1 MFQSERSSAEF
12 FEGKSIDT
20 NCASE
25 TTYNQSYYNNNTS
38 YASYGSL
45 QDPNPYF
52 PSSNNPVP
60 NYYSTNNTQPHN
72 HYNNFDPQSHPG
84 ANYYWNQ
91 CDPQSYNNYWYSH
104 PTTQNLHTQH
114 QETYE
119 PPSQQNPLMDSS
131 IPDISSESNNPIS
144 SSTTPPLTLF
154 PWMNVSRVGKSPS
167 ASPISSSSE
176 CSSSMILPEGN
187 NLKESSTSNKRPR
200 ATFSSSQ
207 IVELEKEFHFNRY
220 LCGPR
225 RKEMAKNLCM
235 TERQIKIWF
244 QNRRMKQKKEKV
256 IYRPDSMN

>member
-91 CDPQSYNNYWYSH
+91 CDPQSYNNYC
-104 PTTQNLHTQH
+104 
-114 QETYE
+114 
-119 PPSQQNPLMDSS
+119 
-131 IPDISSESNNPIS
+131 NNPIS